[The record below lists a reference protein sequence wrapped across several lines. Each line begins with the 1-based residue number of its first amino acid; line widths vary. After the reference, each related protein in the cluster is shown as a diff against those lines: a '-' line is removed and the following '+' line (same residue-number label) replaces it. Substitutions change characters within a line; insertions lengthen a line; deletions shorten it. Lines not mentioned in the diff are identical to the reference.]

1 MKKILSLALFL
12 SVVSAIAGGML
23 AVVNSVTKPI
33 IEANALAAVKATLE
47 EFYPGA
53 DFKEIAVEGEPVYI
67 TNVYEAAG
75 KGTVYSVSTQGFKD
89 TIIFMVAVDND
100 GTISSYK
107 VQQNNDTSGI
117 GTRVSEAEFSDKFIG
132 SGLDV
137 KFDTLSGATVS
148 STAVVRGLEE
158 VVDYQKA
165 NRYLCFLQVF
175 YLLSLFLRHKKEY
188 YLLHGTFQ

>member
-53 DFKEIAVEGEPVYI
+53 DFKEIAVEGDPVYI

-165 NRYLCFLQVF
+165 NR
-175 YLLSLFLRHKKEY
+175 
-188 YLLHGTFQ
+188 